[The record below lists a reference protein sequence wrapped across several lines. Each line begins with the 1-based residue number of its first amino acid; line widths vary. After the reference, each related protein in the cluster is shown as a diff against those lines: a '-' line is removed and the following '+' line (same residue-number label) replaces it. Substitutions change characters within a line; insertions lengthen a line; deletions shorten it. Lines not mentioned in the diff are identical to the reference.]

1 MLQKAGSHS
10 DLLHSRRN
18 ASKAEE
24 DHPFGASPRASG
36 DSISSAPVAATIIDG
51 KQVAADV
58 RARVAKDAA
67 ALREHTGHTP
77 GLVTI
82 LVGEDPASQVYVRS
96 KVRACEEAGVASFHE
111 PMPATS
117 TQDEVLTMVERYNA
131 DDRVDGILVQSPLP
145 KGLDFKQVLERIDPG
160 KDVDGF
166 HPLNMG
172 RLVANQPGLV
182 ACTPAGVMELL
193 DATGVALEGADA
205 VVVGR
210 SDIVGKP
217 VALLL
222 LHRSATVTVC
232 HSRTRDL
239 PGVCRRADV
248 LIAAVGRARM
258 ITADMVKPG
267 ATVIDVGINRTDEGL
282 AGDVDYGPVAEVA
295 GAITPVPG
303 GVGPMT
309 IAMLLRNT
317 VIAANALH
325 SA

>member
-1 MLQKAGSHS
+1 
-10 DLLHSRRN
+10 
-18 ASKAEE
+18 
-24 DHPFGASPRASG
+24 
-36 DSISSAPVAATIIDG
+36 VATIIDG

-58 RARVAKDAA
+58 RAQVAKDAA
-67 ALREHTGHTP
+67 ALRERTGHTP

-82 LVGEDPASQVYVRS
+82 LVGEDPASQVYVRN
-96 KVRACEEAGVASFHE
+96 KIKACEEAGMASFHE

-117 TQDEVLTMVERYNA
+117 TQEQVLAMVERYNA

-145 KGLDFKQVLERIDPG
+145 KGLDFKQVLERIDPA

-166 HPLNMG
+166 HPLNVG
-172 RLVANQPGLV
+172 RLVAGQPGLV
-182 ACTPAGVMELL
+182 ACTPAGVLELL

-239 PGVCRRADV
+239 AGVCRRADV
-248 LIAAVGRARM
+248 LVAAVGRARM

-282 AGDVDYGPVAEVA
+282 AGDVDFGPVAEVA

-317 VIAANALH
+317 VVAADARLG
-325 SA
+325 SPTRA

>member
-1 MLQKAGSHS
+1 M
-10 DLLHSRRN
+10 
-18 ASKAEE
+18 
-24 DHPFGASPRASG
+24 
-36 DSISSAPVAATIIDG
+36 AAIIDG
-51 KQVAADV
+51 KAVAADV
-58 RARVAKDAA
+58 RAQVARDAA
-67 ALREHTGHTP
+67 ALEERTGHRA

-82 LVGEDPASQVYVRS
+82 LVGEDPASQVYVRN
-96 KVRACEEAGVASFHE
+96 KVAACEEAGMVSFHE

-117 TQDEVLTMVERYNA
+117 TQREVLEMVDRMNA

-145 KGLDFKQVLERIDPG
+145 AGLDFKEVLERIDPA

-166 HPLNMG
+166 HPLNVG
-172 RLVANQPGLV
+172 RLVANQPGMV
-182 ACTPAGVMELL
+182 ACTPKGVMELL
-193 DATGVALEGADA
+193 DRTGVEIEGQHA

-222 LHRSATVTVC
+222 LHRSATVTIC

-239 PGVCRRADV
+239 PGVTRSADILV
-248 LIAAVGRARM
+248 AAVGRPEM
-258 ITADMVKPG
+258 ITGDMVKPG
-267 ATVIDVGINRTDEGL
+267 ATVIDVGVNRTGDGL
-282 AGDVDYGPVAEVA
+282 RGDVHFPSASEVA

-317 VIAANALH
+317 VDAATARRT
-325 SA
+325 A

>member
-1 MLQKAGSHS
+1 M
-10 DLLHSRRN
+10 
-18 ASKAEE
+18 
-24 DHPFGASPRASG
+24 
-36 DSISSAPVAATIIDG
+36 AAIIDG
-51 KQVAADV
+51 KAVAADV
-58 RARVAKDAA
+58 RAQVAVDVA
-67 ALREHTGHTP
+67 ALEESTGHRA

-82 LVGEDPASQVYVRS
+82 LVGEDPASEVYVRN
-96 KVRACEEAGVASFHE
+96 KVAACREAGMESFHE

-117 TQDEVLTMVERYNA
+117 TQREVLEMVDRMNA
-131 DDRVDGILVQSPLP
+131 DDRVDGILVQAPLP
-145 KGLDFKQVLERIDPG
+145 AGLDFKQVLERIDPA

-166 HPLNMG
+166 HPLNVG
-172 RLVANQPGLV
+172 RLVANQPGMV
-182 ACTPAGVMELL
+182 ACTPKGVMELL
-193 DATGVALEGADA
+193 DRTGVEIEGANA

-222 LHRSATVTVC
+222 LHRSATVTIC

-239 PGVCRRADV
+239 PGVTRAADI
-248 LIAAVGRARM
+248 LIAAVGRAEM
-258 ITADMVKPG
+258 ITGDMVKPG
-267 ATVIDVGINRTDEGL
+267 ATVIDVGVNRTDDGL
-282 AGDVDYGPVAEVA
+282 RGDVHFPSASKVA

-317 VIAANALH
+317 VDAATARR

>member
-1 MLQKAGSHS
+1 
-10 DLLHSRRN
+10 
-18 ASKAEE
+18 
-24 DHPFGASPRASG
+24 
-36 DSISSAPVAATIIDG
+36 VATVIDG
-51 KQVAADV
+51 RQVAADV
-58 RARVAKDAA
+58 RRRVAADAA
-67 ALREHTGHTP
+67 ALRERTGHIA

-82 LVGEDPASQVYVRS
+82 LVGEDPASQVYVRN
-96 KVRACEEAGVASFHE
+96 KIRACEEAGMASFHE
-111 PMPATS
+111 PMDASS
-117 TQDEVLTMVERYNA
+117 TQEQVLAMVDRYNA
-131 DDRVDGILVQSPLP
+131 ADRVDGILVQSPLP
-145 KGLDFKQVLERIDPG
+145 AGLDFKQVLERIDPA

-172 RLVANQPGLV
+172 RLVAGRPGLV
-182 ACTPAGVMELL
+182 ACTPAGVIELL
-193 DATGVALEGADA
+193 DSTGIELQGADA

-239 PGVCRRADV
+239 PAVTRRADV
-248 LIAAVGRARM
+248 LVAAVGRPRM

-267 ATVIDVGINRTDEGL
+267 ATVIDVGINRTDDGL
-282 AGDVDYGPVAEVA
+282 AGDVDFEGVSAVA

-317 VIAANALH
+317 VIAATARQAV
-325 SA
+325 STA

>member
-1 MLQKAGSHS
+1 M
-10 DLLHSRRN
+10 
-18 ASKAEE
+18 
-24 DHPFGASPRASG
+24 
-36 DSISSAPVAATIIDG
+36 AAIIDG
-51 KQVAADV
+51 KAVAADV
-58 RARVAKDAA
+58 RAQVARDAA
-67 ALREHTGHTP
+67 ALEERTGHRA

-82 LVGEDPASQVYVRS
+82 LVGEDPASEVYVRN
-96 KVRACEEAGVASFHE
+96 KIAACREAGMESFHE

-117 TQDEVLTMVERYNA
+117 TQREVLEMVDRMNA

-145 KGLDFKQVLERIDPG
+145 KGLDFKEVLERIDPA

-166 HPLNMG
+166 HPLNVG
-172 RLVANQPGLV
+172 RLVANQPGMV
-182 ACTPAGVMELL
+182 ACTPKGVMELL
-193 DATGVALEGADA
+193 DRTGVEIEGRNA

-222 LHRSATVTVC
+222 LHRSATVTIC

-239 PGVCRRADV
+239 PEVTRSADI
-248 LIAAVGRARM
+248 LIAAVGRPE
-258 ITADMVKPG
+258 MVKPG
-267 ATVIDVGINRTDEGL
+267 ATVIDVGVNRTDDGL
-282 AGDVDYGPVAEVA
+282 RGDVHFPSASEVA

-317 VIAANALH
+317 VDAATARRT
-325 SA
+325 A

>member
-1 MLQKAGSHS
+1 M
-10 DLLHSRRN
+10 
-18 ASKAEE
+18 
-24 DHPFGASPRASG
+24 
-36 DSISSAPVAATIIDG
+36 AAIIDG
-51 KQVAADV
+51 KAVAADV
-58 RARVAKDAA
+58 RAQVALDAA
-67 ALREHTGHTP
+67 ALEERTGHRA
-77 GLVTI
+77 GLVTV
-82 LVGEDPASQVYVRS
+82 LVGEDPASEVYVRN
-96 KVRACEEAGVASFHE
+96 KIAACREAGMESFHE

-117 TQDEVLTMVERYNA
+117 TQREVLEMVDRMNA
-131 DDRVDGILVQSPLP
+131 DDRVDGILVQAPLP
-145 KGLDFKQVLERIDPG
+145 AGLNFKEVLERIDPA

-166 HPLNMG
+166 HPLNVG
-172 RLVANQPGLV
+172 RLVANQPGMV
-182 ACTPAGVMELL
+182 ACTPKGVMELL
-193 DATGVALEGADA
+193 DCTGVELEGANA

-239 PGVCRRADV
+239 PAVTRGADI
-248 LIAAVGRARM
+248 LIAAVGRPEMVRG
-258 ITADMVKPG
+258 DWVKPG
-267 ATVIDVGINRTDEGL
+267 ATVIDVGVNRTEEGL
-282 AGDVDYGPVAEVA
+282 RGDVHFPSASEVA

-317 VIAANALH
+317 VDAATARL

>member
-1 MLQKAGSHS
+1 M
-10 DLLHSRRN
+10 
-18 ASKAEE
+18 
-24 DHPFGASPRASG
+24 
-36 DSISSAPVAATIIDG
+36 AAIIDG
-51 KQVAADV
+51 KAVAADV
-58 RARVAKDAA
+58 RAQVAVDAA
-67 ALREHTGHTP
+67 ALEERTGHRA

-82 LVGEDPASQVYVRS
+82 LVGEDPASQVYVRN
-96 KVRACEEAGVASFHE
+96 KIAACREAGMESFHE
-111 PMPATS
+111 PMPATAS
-117 TQDEVLTMVERYNA
+117 QHEVLDMVDRMNA
-131 DDRVDGILVQSPLP
+131 DDRVDGILVQAPLP
-145 KGLDFKQVLERIDPG
+145 AGLDFKEVLERIDPA

-166 HPLNMG
+166 HPLNVG
-172 RLVANQPGLV
+172 RLVANQPGMV
-182 ACTPAGVMELL
+182 ACTPKGVMELL
-193 DATGVALEGADA
+193 DRTGVELEGANA

-239 PGVCRRADV
+239 PAVTRAADV
-248 LIAAVGRARM
+248 LIAAVGRAEM
-258 ITADMVKPG
+258 ITGDMVKPG

-282 AGDVDYGPVAEVA
+282 RGDVHFPSASEVA

-317 VIAANALH
+317 VNAATTRRA
-325 SA
+325 A

>member
-1 MLQKAGSHS
+1 M
-10 DLLHSRRN
+10 
-18 ASKAEE
+18 
-24 DHPFGASPRASG
+24 
-36 DSISSAPVAATIIDG
+36 AAIIDG
-51 KQVAADV
+51 KAVARDV
-58 RARVAKDAA
+58 RAQVAVDAA
-67 ALREHTGHTP
+67 ALAERTGHRA

-82 LVGEDPASQVYVRS
+82 LVGEDPASEVYVRN
-96 KVRACEEAGVASFHE
+96 KIAACREAGMESFHE

-117 TQDEVLTMVERYNA
+117 TQREVLEMVDRMNT

-145 KGLDFKQVLERIDPG
+145 AGLNFKEVLERIDPV

-166 HPLNMG
+166 HPLNVG
-172 RLVANQPGLV
+172 RLVANQPGMV
-182 ACTPAGVMELL
+182 ACTPKGVMELL
-193 DATGVALEGADA
+193 DRTGVEIEGANA

-239 PGVCRRADV
+239 PAVTRGADI
-248 LIAAVGRARM
+248 LIAAVGRPEM
-258 ITADMVKPG
+258 ITGDMVKPG
-267 ATVIDVGINRTDEGL
+267 ATVIDVGVNRTDDGL
-282 AGDVDYGPVAEVA
+282 RGDVHFASASEVA

-317 VIAANALH
+317 VDAATARRT
-325 SA
+325 A

>member
-1 MLQKAGSHS
+1 MAK
-10 DLLHSRRN
+10 
-18 ASKAEE
+18 
-24 DHPFGASPRASG
+24 
-36 DSISSAPVAATIIDG
+36 IIDG
-51 KQVAADV
+51 KRVAAEV
-58 RARVAKDAA
+58 RARVAADAA
-67 ALREHTGHTP
+67 ALRERGGHVA

-82 LVGEDPASQVYVRS
+82 LVGEDPASQVYVRN
-96 KVRACEEAGVASFHE
+96 KIKACEEAGMASFHE

-117 TQDEVLTMVERYNA
+117 SQAEVLAMVDRYNA

-145 KGLDFKQVLERIDPG
+145 PGLDFKQVLERIDPA

-166 HPLNMG
+166 HPLNVG

-193 DATGVALEGADA
+193 DWSGTTLEGAEA

-239 PGVCRRADV
+239 PAVTRRADV
-248 LIAAVGRARM
+248 LVAAVGRPRM

-267 ATVIDVGINRTDEGL
+267 ATVFDVGVNRTETGL
-282 AGDVDYGPVAEVA
+282 AGDVDFDAVE
-295 GAITPVPG
+295 
-303 GVGPMT
+303 
-309 IAMLLRNT
+309 
-317 VIAANALH
+317 
-325 SA
+325 S

>member
-1 MLQKAGSHS
+1 
-10 DLLHSRRN
+10 
-18 ASKAEE
+18 
-24 DHPFGASPRASG
+24 
-36 DSISSAPVAATIIDG
+36 VATIIDG
-51 KQVAADV
+51 KRVAAEV
-58 RARVAKDAA
+58 RARVAVDAA
-67 ALREHTGHTP
+67 AVRERTGHVP

-82 LVGEDPASQVYVRS
+82 LVGEDAASQVYVRN
-96 KVRACEEAGVASFHE
+96 KIKACEEAGMASFHE

-117 TQDEVLTMVERYNA
+117 SQAEVLAMVERYNA
-131 DDRVDGILVQSPLP
+131 DDRVDGILVQAPLP
-145 KGLDFKQVLERIDPG
+145 AGLDFKQVLERIDPA

-166 HPLNMG
+166 HPLNVG
-172 RLVANQPGLV
+172 RLVAGRPGLV

-193 DATGVALEGADA
+193 DSTGVQLEGADA

-239 PGVCRRADV
+239 AAVTRRADV
-248 LIAAVGRARM
+248 LVAAVGRPHM
-258 ITADMVKPG
+258 ITAEMVKPG
-267 ATVIDVGINRTDEGL
+267 ATVIDVGINRTDAGL
-282 AGDVDYGPVAEVA
+282 AGDVDFAGVEPIA

-317 VIAANALH
+317 VIAANARRT
-325 SA
+325 A

>member
-1 MLQKAGSHS
+1 M
-10 DLLHSRRN
+10 
-18 ASKAEE
+18 
-24 DHPFGASPRASG
+24 
-36 DSISSAPVAATIIDG
+36 AAIIDG
-51 KQVAADV
+51 KAVAADV
-58 RARVAKDAA
+58 RAQVAVDAA
-67 ALREHTGHTP
+67 ALEGRTGHRA

-96 KVRACEEAGVASFHE
+96 KVAACREAGMESFHE

-117 TQDEVLTMVERYNA
+117 SQREVLEMVDRMNA

-145 KGLDFKQVLERIDPG
+145 AGLNFKEVLERIDPA

-166 HPLNMG
+166 HPLNVG
-172 RLVANQPGLV
+172 RLVANQPGMV
-182 ACTPAGVMELL
+182 ACTPKGVMELL
-193 DATGVALEGADA
+193 DRTGVEVEGANA

-222 LHRSATVTVC
+222 LHRSATVTIC

-239 PGVCRRADV
+239 PAVTREADI
-248 LIAAVGRARM
+248 LIAAVGRPEM
-258 ITADMVKPG
+258 ITGDMVKPG
-267 ATVIDVGINRTDEGL
+267 ATVIDVGVNRTDDGL
-282 AGDVDYGPVAEVA
+282 RGDVHFPSASEVA

-317 VIAANALH
+317 VDAATARRT
-325 SA
+325 A